1 MLGGG
6 DYIRTYICIQ
16 RQIQVLTSQK
26 LIMSL
31 PRANRVRIWVSLG
44 IAGLKLSSN
53 KLGLGLTA

>member
-1 MLGGG
+1 MLGGS
-6 DYIRTYICIQ
+6 DYIRIYIYIQ

-26 LIMSL
+26 LMSL

-53 KLGLGLTA
+53 KLGLGLPA